1 MNNSELSDHLVV
13 FFGDEKQISKHG
25 KYRMNRLFWECY
37 GNKWGVLTR
46 FLNPKDFTD
55 CQHHTDWYMSRVC
68 AMAVLVESL
77 GRNVTA
83 SLRSLDLDLKGVRWI
98 IHLDMDTIPTNLALP
113 LSAFTNAWGDHD
125 LVFYE
130 RFHNGEITAGN
141 YAVRVS
147 ETAAN
152 FLRGWESQVGVK
164 FALQVLNQITNQI
177 WSEQTPKMLTSQS
190 KDRHTARGNIFLDV
204 FRSFFIPENWLVV
217 LLASSVSLKAG
228 LLNPKLWVSGNHDN
242 GVLHI
247 QVLNFLKG
255 KLPSN
260 DCWKN
265 ADDALE
271 SVVKAFNASFSMN
284 SYDAFVSRTKL
295 ALGPQRNF
303 GNLLI
308 QRRGLGFCAD
318 DTAAPVFFDSK
329 YSFCYHAI
337 KGVDKALESLTG
349 CLDLI
354 LECSQ
359 PPTRCQKNKDLALGE
374 VLRGFHPERP
384 ALGQINDIKDCWPR
398 CSQDVPPSIWKKIAR
413 NLGKYAG
420 CWNLSKKICKIYF

>member
-1 MNNSELSDHLVV
+1 MDSRRLGLLLIFLCGVSLVAWNLRSIDFVSFQENVASELKDGIIKLAPGQSISHENMSRGFKKLLKPLTALGMNNSELSDHLVV

-25 KYRMNRLFWECY
+25 NYRMNRLFWECY

-46 FLNPKDFTD
+46 FFNPKDFTG
-55 CQHHTDWYMSRVC
+55 CQHHRDWFMSRVC

-77 GRNVTA
+77 VRNVTA
-83 SLRSLDLDLKGVRWI
+83 SLGSLDPDLKGVRWI
-98 IHLDMDTIPTNLALP
+98 IHLDMDTIPTNLAKP
-113 LSAFTNAWGDHD
+113 LSAFTKAWDDHD

-152 FLRGWESQVGVK
+152 FLRGWESQ
-164 FALQVLNQITNQI
+164 
-177 WSEQTPKMLTSQS
+177 
-190 KDRHTARGNIFLDV
+190 
-204 FRSFFIPENWLVV
+204 
-217 LLASSVSLKAG
+217 AG

-271 SVVKAFNASFSMN
+271 SVVKAFKAVFTIHK
-284 SYDAFVSRTKL
+284 YDAFVSRAKL
-295 ALGPQRNF
+295 ALGPNRNF
-303 GNLLI
+303 GKLLI

-318 DTAAPVFFDSK
+318 DVAPVFFDSK
-329 YSFCYHAI
+329 HSFCFHAI
-337 KGVDKALESLTG
+337 KSVDKALESLTR

-354 LECSQ
+354 LRCSQ
-359 PPTRCQKNKDLALGE
+359 PPTHCEKNKDYSLGE
-374 VLRGFHPERP
+374 KLRGFHPERP
-384 ALGQINDIKDCWPR
+384 ALGQINDIKDCWPD
-398 CSQDVPPSIWKKIAR
+398 CSQDISSSMWKTIST
-413 NLGKYAG
+413 NLVNYAG
-420 CWNLSKKICKIYF
+420 C

>member
-1 MNNSELSDHLVV
+1 MLFLLALCLGTASACDGCTETTSLLQSEHRVFRDGTIFDVEALGINNSELSDHLVV
-13 FFGDEKQISKHG
+13 FFGDERYGSKHG

-98 IHLDMDTIPTNLALP
+98 IHLDMDTIPTNLAKP
-113 LSAFTNAWGDHD
+113 LSVFTNAWGDHD

-130 RFHNGEITAGN
+130 RFHNGEIMAGN

-152 FLRGWESQVGVK
+152 FLRGWESQ
-164 FALQVLNQITNQI
+164 
-177 WSEQTPKMLTSQS
+177 
-190 KDRHTARGNIFLDV
+190 
-204 FRSFFIPENWLVV
+204 
-217 LLASSVSLKAG
+217 AG

-247 QVLNFLKG
+247 QVLNFLKSR
-255 KLPSN
+255 LPPN
-260 DCWKN
+260 DCWKH

-295 ALGPQRNF
+295 ALGPNRNF

-359 PPTRCQKNKDLALGE
+359 PPTHCQKNKDLALGE
-374 VLRGFHPERP
+374 VLREFHPERP

-398 CSQDVPPSIWKKIAR
+398 CSQDVPPSIWKKISR
-413 NLGKYAG
+413 NLAKYAG
-420 CWNLSKKICKIYF
+420 C

>member
-1 MNNSELSDHLVV
+1 MMLFVLALCLGTASARDGCTETTSLLQSKHRLFRDGTIFDAEALGMNTSELSDHLVV
-13 FFGDEKQISKHG
+13 FFGDEKQVSKHG

-152 FLRGWESQVGVK
+152 FLRGWESQ
-164 FALQVLNQITNQI
+164 
-177 WSEQTPKMLTSQS
+177 
-190 KDRHTARGNIFLDV
+190 
-204 FRSFFIPENWLVV
+204 
-217 LLASSVSLKAG
+217 AG

-295 ALGPQRNF
+295 ALGPKRNF

-420 CWNLSKKICKIYF
+420 C

>member
-1 MNNSELSDHLVV
+1 MDSRRLGLLLIFLCGASLVAWNLRSIDFVSFQENVASELKDGIIKLAPGQSISHENMSRGFKKLLKPLTALGMNNSELSDHLVV

-152 FLRGWESQVGVK
+152 FLRGWESQ
-164 FALQVLNQITNQI
+164 
-177 WSEQTPKMLTSQS
+177 
-190 KDRHTARGNIFLDV
+190 
-204 FRSFFIPENWLVV
+204 
-217 LLASSVSLKAG
+217 AG

-359 PPTRCQKNKDLALGE
+359 PPTCCQKNEDLALGE

-420 CWNLSKKICKIYF
+420 DRKSVV